1 MRFTRAPRCVETSV
15 HEHHAGGQL
24 RKYWVRDDVPV
35 STTVEAILIT
45 ALVFGIVAAIFGAI
59 YVWDKWGKG
68 SRLEQRVD
76 RFFDR
81 LSDLFDR

>member
-1 MRFTRAPRCVETSV
+1 MREN
-15 HEHHAGGQL
+15 
-24 RKYWVRDDVPV
+24 VPV

-45 ALVFGIVAAIFGAI
+45 ALVFGIVAAMFGLI

-68 SRLEQRVD
+68 SRLERRID

-81 LSDLFDR
+81 LSDLFGR

>member
-1 MRFTRAPRCVETSV
+1 
-15 HEHHAGGQL
+15 
-24 RKYWVRDDVPV
+24 VRENGSV

-45 ALVFGIVAAIFGAI
+45 ALVFGIVAAMFGLI

-68 SRLEQRVD
+68 SRLEQRID

-81 LSDLFDR
+81 VSDLFGR

>member
-1 MRFTRAPRCVETSV
+1 V
-15 HEHHAGGQL
+15 AG
-24 RKYWVRDDVPV
+24 VRDDVPV

-45 ALVFGIVAAIFGAI
+45 ALVFGIVAAIFGVI

-68 SRLEQRVD
+68 SRLERRVD

>member
-1 MRFTRAPRCVETSV
+1 
-15 HEHHAGGQL
+15 
-24 RKYWVRDDVPV
+24 VRENGSV

-45 ALVFGIVAAIFGAI
+45 ALVLGIVAAMFGLI

-68 SRLEQRVD
+68 SRLEQRID

-81 LSDLFDR
+81 VSDLFGR

>member
-1 MRFTRAPRCVETSV
+1 MR
-15 HEHHAGGQL
+15 
-24 RKYWVRDDVPV
+24 DNVPV

-45 ALVFGIVAAIFGAI
+45 ALVFGIVAAMFGLI

-68 SRLEQRVD
+68 SRVERRID

-81 LSDLFDR
+81 VSDLFDR

>member
-1 MRFTRAPRCVETSV
+1 M
-15 HEHHAGGQL
+15 
-24 RKYWVRDDVPV
+24 RDDVPV

-45 ALVFGIVAAIFGAI
+45 ALVFGIVAAIFGVI

-76 RFFDR
+76 RLFDR

>member
-1 MRFTRAPRCVETSV
+1 MRENGS
-15 HEHHAGGQL
+15 
-24 RKYWVRDDVPV
+24 V

-45 ALVFGIVAAIFGAI
+45 ALVFGIVAAMFGLI

-68 SRLEQRVD
+68 SRLEQRID

-81 LSDLFDR
+81 VSDLFGR

>member
-1 MRFTRAPRCVETSV
+1 MR
-15 HEHHAGGQL
+15 
-24 RKYWVRDDVPV
+24 DNVPV

-45 ALVFGIVAAIFGAI
+45 ALVFGIVAAMFGLI

-68 SRLEQRVD
+68 SRLEQRID

-81 LSDLFDR
+81 LSDLFGR

>member
-1 MRFTRAPRCVETSV
+1 M
-15 HEHHAGGQL
+15 
-24 RKYWVRDDVPV
+24 RDDVPV

-45 ALVFGIVAAIFGAI
+45 ALVFGTVAAIFGVI

-68 SRLEQRVD
+68 SRLERRVD